1 MVLLKE
7 DFGEKMFEWV
17 FISSSFNIFNI
28 NVNREYREFLEKC
41 VVIILS
47 LKFVVY

>member
-1 MVLLKE
+1 MELLKE
-7 DFGEKMFEWV
+7 DFEEKMFEWV
-17 FISSSFNIFNI
+17 FISSFNIFNI
-28 NVNREYREFLEKC
+28 NINREYREFLEKC